1 MRPAER
7 LVLSA
12 LRDNPRRRKV
22 ELEETSRHWL
32 CGVSVLTGQGRAA
45 VAVVDEVPEFVG
57 HHAGGLE
64 LRKIVLDAFARQGG
78 DGLFEGLVGAIGFFL
93 DLLGRGVS
101 APVWIEVAEEAR
113 GDELARLGFYVAVL
127 DEAEWHVKGGEL
139 LGALGGFGGELLGD
153 ERADIA
159 RKSFRFSYMCRLS
172 CPRQRLS
179 VGSPSLCHPKS
190 YGCKAFGSLLADD

>member
-22 ELEETSRHWL
+22 ELEETSRHWF

-45 VAVVDEVPEFVG
+45 IAVVDEVPKFVG

-64 LRKIVLDAFARQGG
+64 LRKIVLAAFARQGG
-78 DGLFEGLVGAIGFFL
+78 DGLFEGLVGVIGFFL

-127 DEAEWHVKGGEL
+127 DEAEWCVKGGERW
-139 LGALGGFGGELLGD
+139 ALWAVLAASCWVMS
-153 ERADIA
+153 ERT
-159 RKSFRFSYMCRLS
+159 
-172 CPRQRLS
+172 
-179 VGSPSLCHPKS
+179 
-190 YGCKAFGSLLADD
+190 